1 MHLRSAQLR
10 KLVVAAG
17 IVPLGVF
24 YGFGAV
30 SAGASPTADPG
41 PGHGNG
47 TFEVR
52 QILSGTALHHSF
64 TPAGT
69 MVDKTEPL
77 SDPDDITRLGGDL
90 FVGFQNGV
98 GPQGQASSDGNLDS
112 TVVELT
118 LTGHPVAQWDV
129 LGKTDGVTA
138 DPDTGTVIATVDED
152 LNSALYVIDPGAPQS
167 TAVTRYAY
175 NDNPLPHNG
184 GTDAISIYHRAI
196 FISASAP
203 GTVGPAAP
211 QASYPAVYL
220 VTLNPGTKVAT
231 VAPVFFDEATA
242 TVAKVGSPQFGKTT
256 QLALTDPDSNEVVP
270 HDGPRFAGDFMLTS
284 QGDME
289 QIYLNPY
296 TASPSPTL
304 SVLSL
309 SQSVDDTAWPTDP
322 SGSLYSTDSTNDAV
336 DVVTGPFS
344 DGQPLVVATPCGA
357 NGAPST
363 CPAPNFPANFLA
375 SLNPWTGQVSA
386 VSISGAPYVPQGGLA
401 FVSGRGH
408 GHWNGGGR

>member
-1 MHLRSAQLR
+1 M
-10 KLVVAAG
+10 AAS
-17 IVPLGVF
+17 IAPLGAF
-24 YGFGAV
+24 YAFG
-30 SAGASPTADPG
+30 SITSGASPTAD

-64 TPAGT
+64 TPAGST
-69 MVDKTEPL
+69 VSMSEPL

-118 LTGHPVAQWDV
+118 LTGSPVAQWDV

-138 DPDTGTVIATVDED
+138 DPYGGTVIATVDED
-152 LNSALYVIDPGAPQS
+152 LNSALYVIEPGAPPS

-175 NDNPLPHNG
+175 NDDPLPHNG
-184 GTDAISIYHRAI
+184 GTDAISIFHGAI

-211 QASYPAVYL
+211 QAGYPAVYS
-220 VTLNPGTKVAT
+220 VTLNPGTKVAA
-231 VAPVFFDEATA
+231 VSPVFFDQATA
-242 TVAKVGSPQFGKTT
+242 TVANVNSPEFGKTT

-270 HDGPRFAGDFMLTS
+270 HDGPRFGGDFMLTS
-284 QGDME
+284 QGDLE
-289 QIYLNPY
+289 QIYLNPNS
-296 TASPSPTL
+296 ASPSSAL

-309 SQSVDDTAWPTDP
+309 SQSVDDTAWPTDQ

-344 DGQPLVVATPCGA
+344 DGKPIVVATPCGA
-357 NGAPST
+357 NGAPSS
-363 CPAPNFPANFLA
+363 CPAPSFPANFLA

-386 VSISGAPYVPQGGLA
+386 VSIVGAPYVPQGGLA

-408 GHWNGGGR
+408 GHWNRGGDGGSGY

>member
-1 MHLRSAQLR
+1 
-10 KLVVAAG
+10 
-17 IVPLGVF
+17 
-24 YGFGAV
+24 
-30 SAGASPTADPG
+30 
-41 PGHGNG
+41 
-47 TFEVR
+47 
-52 QILSGTALHHSF
+52 
-64 TPAGT
+64 
-69 MVDKTEPL
+69 
-77 SDPDDITRLGGDL
+77 
-90 FVGFQNGV
+90 
-98 GPQGQASSDGNLDS
+98 
-112 TVVELT
+112 
-118 LTGHPVAQWDV
+118 VAQWDV
-129 LGKTDGVTA
+129 VGKTDGVTA

-152 LNSALYVIDPGAPQS
+152 LNSALYVIDPGAPPA
-167 TAVTRYAY
+167 TAATRYVY

-184 GTDAISIYHRAI
+184 GTDAISIYHGAI

-211 QASYPAVYL
+211 QANYPGVYS
-220 VTLNPGTKVAT
+220 VTLNPDTKVAT

-242 TVAKVGSPQFGKTT
+242 TVANVGGPEFGKTA

-270 HDGPRFAGDFMLTS
+270 HHAPRFGGDFMLTS

-289 QIYLNPY
+289 QIYLNPS
-296 TASPSPTL
+296 TASQSPGL

-309 SQSVDDTAWPTDP
+309 SQSVDDTAWPIDP

-357 NGAPST
+357 ASAPAT
-363 CPAPNFPANFLA
+363 CPAPNYPANFLA

-408 GHWNGGGR
+408 SHWNGRGYGGGSR

>member
-1 MHLRSAQLR
+1 
-10 KLVVAAG
+10 
-17 IVPLGVF
+17 VF
-24 YGFGAV
+24 YAFGAV
-30 SAGASPTADPG
+30 PSGASPPADSG
-41 PGHGNG
+41 SGQGNG

-52 QILSGTALHHSF
+52 QVLSGTALHHLF
-64 TPAGT
+64 APAGSAINQS
-69 MVDKTEPL
+69 EPL
-77 SDPDDITRLGGDL
+77 SDPDDITRLGDDL

-138 DPDTGTVIATVDED
+138 DPETGTVLATVDED

-184 GTDAISIYHRAI
+184 GTDAISIYHGAI

-203 GTVGPAAP
+203 GTVGPTAP
-211 QASYPAVYL
+211 QASYPAVYS
-220 VTLNPGTKVAT
+220 VTLNPGTKVAA

-242 TVAKVGSPQFGKTT
+242 TVANVGSPQFGKTT
-256 QLALTDPDSNEVVP
+256 QLALIDPDSNEVVP
-270 HDGPRFAGDFMLTS
+270 HHGPRFAGDFMLTS

-289 QIYLNPY
+289 QIYLNPSA
-296 TASPSPTL
+296 ASTSPTL

-344 DGQPLVVATPCGA
+344 DVQPLVVATPCGA
-357 NGAPST
+357 NDAPSS

-375 SLNPWTGQVSA
+375 ALNPWTGQVSS
-386 VSISGAPYVPQGGLA
+386 VSIAGAPYVPQGGLV
-401 FVSGRGH
+401 FVWGRGH
-408 GHWNGGGR
+408 GHGNGWR